1 MSPEPRAWSVVAVNS
16 PEHAGNRIH
25 TDDGAREQG
34 FPAAL
39 VAGVSTY
46 AYATRPL
53 VDAYGNEW
61 LRRGGGQVRFRSP
74 VFAGDLVDSLPVA
87 TADGV
92 RVEVRCPQRQAEPNV
107 VFDAVLDAG
116 PPPDLRAGERLPD
129 RRIVLADEFGTGYG
143 VRVGDDLDLYERDGI
158 VHPAVWPAIANR
170 VFSEELVRGSWI
182 HTRSI
187 IRHHDVGPA
196 GATVNVR
203 ATVID
208 RFHRRGERAVVDV
221 SIELDGRPIA
231 TLEHEAII
239 DLGGA

>member
-1 MSPEPRAWSVVAVNS
+1 MRSGTWSVVAVNS

-53 VDAYGNEW
+53 VDAYGLAW
-61 LRRGGGQVRFRSP
+61 LRRGGGEVRFRSP
-74 VFAGDLVDSLPVA
+74 VFAGDLVECVPVP

-92 RVEVRCPQRQAEPNV
+92 RVEVQCPRRQPEPNV
-107 VFDAVLDAG
+107 MFDAVLDAG
-116 PPPDLRAGERLPD
+116 SPPAMRDGERLPD
-129 RRIVLADEFGTGYG
+129 RSIVLAGEFGPGYG
-143 VRVGDDLDLYERDGI
+143 VRAGDDLDLYEREGI

-170 VFSEELVRGSWI
+170 VFSQDLVRGSWI

-196 GATVNVR
+196 GATVTVR
-203 ATVID
+203 ATVVD
-208 RFHRRGERAVVDV
+208 RFVRRGERAVVDIA
-221 SIELDGRPIA
+221 IELDGRPIA

-239 DLGGA
+239 DLDVS